1 MIDEVPADGRVFRCC
16 ALSIKIDFIIQRY
29 SFIRQESF
37 ALRCETLCK
46 FVSLLGRGRAC
57 KKGGA
62 AIADRMAAKPNIS
75 DDFFVAFR
83 CVGQD
88 VWQARKVPRRLKR
101 NFLLLSQKCTKL
113 K

>member
-1 MIDEVPADGRVFRCC
+1 MIDAVPADGRVFRCC
-16 ALSIKIDFIIQRY
+16 ALSIKIDFIIQLY

-62 AIADRMAAKPNIS
+62 AIAGRMAAKPNIQ
-75 DDFFVAFR
+75 DDFCIFYFPCSGCIAAPQ
-83 CVGQD
+83 GSPPAQ
-88 VWQARKVPRRLKR
+88 K
-101 NFLLLSQKCTKL
+101 NFLAFKPKMY
-113 K
+113 